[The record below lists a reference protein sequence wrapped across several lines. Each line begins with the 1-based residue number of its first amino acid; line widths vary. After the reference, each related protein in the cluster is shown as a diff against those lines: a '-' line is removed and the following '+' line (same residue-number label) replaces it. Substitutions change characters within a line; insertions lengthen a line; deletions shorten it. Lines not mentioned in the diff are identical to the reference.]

1 MAKVVFTRWV
11 LTVTGAAADMSLK
24 QVLVRTAVI
33 GLMVLVGLTVP
44 SFDKILNL
52 LGSTTIGVLAF
63 VMPPVFYL
71 RLVTQ
76 RQDGWPE
83 R

>member
-1 MAKVVFTRWV
+1 MGCPVI
-11 LTVTGAAADMSLK
+11 AASADMSLK
-24 QVLVRTAVI
+24 QVLVRTVVI

-63 VMPPVFYL
+63 IMPPVFYL

-76 RQDGWPE
+76 RQEGWPE